1 MEKKGYIFGIICAF
15 LIGIQPI
22 IIISRPVVL
31 DPYIFAAMTF
41 LIVSIVF
48 LPLMI
53 MERKKI
59 KADHKNGVIIEDE
72 FESLLHGWKKNK
84 KFLIYLGILFGF
96 GRIFFFIGFELAGAI
111 NGSLAEKTR
120 IIFALLFGYVILKE
134 KISKKQIIFSILLL
148 FGLFLAVTELNVNV
162 SHFNAQII
170 IGVIILLI
178 VCGIWTLAHV
188 QTKPLIDNKEL
199 TVISIVFIRSVIG
212 AIILISTYF
221 LFFPFQEDLFFD
233 SINIFYFI
241 AIGTVQGLGLF
252 CWYKT
257 ISYMEFSKATILTAP
272 TPIITALFAYLIL
285 MDPFTIFHLIGTII
299 VIFSITMIVREKV
312 KKEKNNNKIIFT

>member
-1 MEKKGYIFGIICAF
+1 MEKKGYIFGIICGI

-22 IIISRPVVL
+22 IIISRPVVI
-31 DPYIFAAMTF
+31 DPYIFATMTF

-59 KADHKNGVIIEDE
+59 KANHKNGDRIENE
-72 FESLLHGWKKNK
+72 IESLLHGWKKHK
-84 KFLIYLGILFGF
+84 KFLLYLGILFGF

-134 KISKKQIIFSILLL
+134 KISKKQIIFSTLLL
-148 FGLFLAVTELNVNV
+148 FGLFLAVTEFNVNI
-162 SHFNAQII
+162 SEFNAEII

-178 VCGIWTLAHV
+178 VCGIWTLAHI

-199 TVISIVFIRSVIG
+199 TPISIIFIRSIIG

-221 LFFPFQEDLFFD
+221 IFFPFQGNLFYA
-233 SINIFYFI
+233 SVNIFYFI
-241 AIGTVQGLGLF
+241 AMGTVQGLGLF

-257 ISYMEFSKATILTAP
+257 ISYMEFSKATILVAP
-272 TPIITALFAYLIL
+272 TPIITAFFAYFIL
-285 MDPFTIFHLIGTII
+285 EDPFTIFHFIGTII
-299 VIFSITMIVREKV
+299 VIFSIIMIVREKP
-312 KKEKNNNKIIFT
+312 KKEQNSNKIIFA